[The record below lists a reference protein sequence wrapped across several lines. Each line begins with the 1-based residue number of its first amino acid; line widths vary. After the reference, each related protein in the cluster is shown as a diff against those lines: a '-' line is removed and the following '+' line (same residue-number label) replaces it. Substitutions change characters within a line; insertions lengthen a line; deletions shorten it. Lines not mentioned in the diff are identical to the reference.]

1 MDLGPQLFRV
11 ALIAL
16 ALAGGIGAAL
26 ADGTMSGIGGLIAL
40 PALLPPS
47 DQDSL
52 FPTEGSSS
60 VGVPSQKFDL
70 QNGHLDFFSVRP
82 ESSSA
87 DFTSLLGSGV
97 GGGGLKLQFKW

>member
-1 MDLGPQLFRV
+1 MDLGPQLYCA

-16 ALAGGIGAAL
+16 ALAGGSGAAL
-26 ADGTMSGIGGLIAL
+26 ADGTMPGNRALLAL

-52 FPTEGSSS
+52 LPTEGSS
-60 VGVPSQKFDL
+60 GFDVPSQKVGL

-82 ESSSA
+82 ASGSG

>member
-1 MDLGPQLFRV
+1 MDLGPQLFRIV
-11 ALIAL
+11 LIAF
-16 ALAGGIGAAL
+16 ALAGGSCAAL
-26 ADGTMSGIGGLIAL
+26 ADGTISGIGGLIAL

-52 FPTEGSSS
+52 FPTEGSSNF
-60 VGVPSQKFDL
+60 GVPSQTFDL

-82 ESSSA
+82 ARGSG